1 MIQSKH
7 SVDVFLVGV
16 NRSVVAILWDSMDQT
31 AIKQRILS
39 TVSDDFP
46 DSRFNDGKADSNGR
60 LWWGKL
66 WQFFLLLTS

>member
-1 MIQSKH
+1 MTPVIQSKQ

-16 NRSVVAILWDSMDQT
+16 NRSVVAILWDSMNQT
-31 AIKQRILS
+31 AAKQKILS

-66 WQFFLLLTS
+66 CEFF